1 MQASI
6 GQSKAGHRYVNSD
19 NVKRVTVTGL
29 LVGYVAESFVGE
41 SSGAL
46 IGDIGVLTAVNVT
59 VGMVPSLALNGCA
72 NDSRALYL
80 GSRPPGPVIS
90 TARQV
95 DHYMLEN
102 RWLGDGLL
110 LVGCQRIVLV
120 IRYQSGE
127 GSGQFCNRSR

>member
-72 NDSRALYL
+72 NDFSSALPWVSPTRARYFDRSP
-80 GSRPPGPVIS
+80 GRPLHV
-90 TARQV
+90 
-95 DHYMLEN
+95 
-102 RWLGDGLL
+102 
-110 LVGCQRIVLV
+110 
-120 IRYQSGE
+120 
-127 GSGQFCNRSR
+127 